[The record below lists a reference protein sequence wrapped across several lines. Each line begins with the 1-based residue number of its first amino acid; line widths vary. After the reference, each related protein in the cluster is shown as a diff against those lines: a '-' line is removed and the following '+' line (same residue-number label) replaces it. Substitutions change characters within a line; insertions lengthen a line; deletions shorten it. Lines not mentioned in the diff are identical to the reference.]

1 VRQVM
6 CWKSTF
12 WCQIIFALC
21 ANVSFSLSCAKN
33 RPTNLFA
40 QAMSQRNDCKTLQ
53 WISLWTA
60 MNILDTMG
68 KVSIGQSFWF
78 AEILVLSCDL
88 KKQKKARVR
97 AGEQNAIV
105 PTDVSETRNFT
116 DIEAVVDKVTFETPM
131 AKSQMIRSKQACR
144 SHNSF
149 DHT

>member
-1 VRQVM
+1 
-6 CWKSTF
+6 
-12 WCQIIFALC
+12 
-21 ANVSFSLSCAKN
+21 
-33 RPTNLFA
+33 
-40 QAMSQRNDCKTLQ
+40 
-53 WISLWTA
+53 
-60 MNILDTMG
+60 MNTLDTMG

-88 KKQKKARVR
+88 KSKKSPR

-116 DIEAVVDKVTFETPM
+116 DIKAVVDKVTFETPM

-144 SHNSF
+144 SHKSF